1 MLSESSRPMLKSI
14 AFICTKINDG
24 MTEEEIF
31 NYAESGDVL
40 SREFISFCIGFS
52 VENKWLVRKKQN
64 DNYSLTSLG
73 RDFVSTQFPSF
84 QEECRSVACQSSL

>member
-14 AFICTKINDG
+14 AFICPKINDG

-40 SREFISFCIGFS
+40 GRESYHF
-52 VENKWLVRKKQN
+52 VLVFLQKIN
-64 DNYSLTSLG
+64 G
-73 RDFVSTQFPSF
+73 W
-84 QEECRSVACQSSL
+84 

>member
-31 NYAESGDVL
+31 NYMESGDVL
-40 SREFISFCIGFS
+40 DREFISFCIDFS
-52 VENKWLVRKKQN
+52 VENKWLEKKNQ
-64 DNYSLTSLG
+64 DGRYSLTSLA
-73 RDFVSTQFPSF
+73 RDFVSTQFPTF
-84 QEECRSVACQSSL
+84 QKESRVLTAY